1 MLPPQQARDDSLRAR
16 LAQGRDAVTRASEFR
31 ACCGG
36 SITRSEEHTSELQ
49 SDQISYAVFCL
60 KKKKKTDA
68 HPSTNAAQRVRPT
81 HRGCSLRV
89 RQRVVARGRGERRWI
104 PSMSVPNQ
112 ERNTRMP
119 YLQV

>member
-60 KKKKKTDA
+60 KKKKTLARTDIPHGTPA
-68 HPSTNAAQRVRPT
+68 GRIPHPLARRTPPCPRRPRWRRSSDAPVSGPAPGTATSETAAI
-81 HRGCSLRV
+81 
-89 RQRVVARGRGERRWI
+89 ARR
-104 PSMSVPNQ
+104 
-112 ERNTRMP
+112 
-119 YLQV
+119 

>member
-60 KKKKKTDA
+60 KKKTETRSAATPRPHGQPAPATRDA
-68 HPSTNAAQRVRPT
+68 RVPWARATRTARQASRPP
-81 HRGCSLRV
+81 GCGTASY
-89 RQRVVARGRGERRWI
+89 
-104 PSMSVPNQ
+104 PNH
-112 ERNTRMP
+112 
-119 YLQV
+119 

>member
-60 KKKKKTDA
+60 KKKKTGQARQVAQPGQGGDQRSLSDLTRGARAEIGRA
-68 HPSTNAAQRVRPT
+68 HVCTPVTATS
-81 HRGCSLRV
+81 
-89 RQRVVARGRGERRWI
+89 
-104 PSMSVPNQ
+104 
-112 ERNTRMP
+112 RMP
-119 YLQV
+119 SGA

>member
-60 KKKKKTDA
+60 KKKKT
-68 HPSTNAAQRVRPT
+68 RT
-81 HRGCSLRV
+81 HRANHHRSPLRRSACRSRSTTDPFIGLDSASPPSPPCARSSSRRGCCFGHHLRL
-89 RQRVVARGRGERRWI
+89 RF
-104 PSMSVPNQ
+104 
-112 ERNTRMP
+112 
-119 YLQV
+119 

>member
-60 KKKKKTDA
+60 KKKKRSPLLPKGPDLA
-68 HPSTNAAQRVRPT
+68 PARSAPCDPPRPT
-81 HRGCSLRV
+81 NVIVSPATLTNNPCSLTAV
-89 RQRVVARGRGERRWI
+89 RT
-104 PSMSVPNQ
+104 PSLRAYRCTTGCP
-112 ERNTRMP
+112 
-119 YLQV
+119 

>member
-60 KKKKKTDA
+60 KKKKARRTRKR
-68 HPSTNAAQRVRPT
+68 PSTGRVTPMLNVGVPRT
-81 HRGCSLRV
+81 AYATRKRTGVIST
-89 RQRVVARGRGERRWI
+89 ARENRATATE
-104 PSMSVPNQ
+104 S
-112 ERNTRMP
+112 
-119 YLQV
+119 